1 MPMTHFSSSIV
12 EECPPF
18 LPLELNS
25 LITKSSALEE
35 MCKKPMKTQHITPC
49 LQIATKNI
57 LAANAPYCLIS
68 QNVDDPFLLLPC

>member
-1 MPMTHFSSSIV
+1 MTHFSSSIV

-18 LPLELNS
+18 FPKNLTP
-25 LITKSSALEE
+25 LITKSSAFEE

-57 LAANAPYCLIS
+57 LAANAP
-68 QNVDDPFLLLPC
+68 